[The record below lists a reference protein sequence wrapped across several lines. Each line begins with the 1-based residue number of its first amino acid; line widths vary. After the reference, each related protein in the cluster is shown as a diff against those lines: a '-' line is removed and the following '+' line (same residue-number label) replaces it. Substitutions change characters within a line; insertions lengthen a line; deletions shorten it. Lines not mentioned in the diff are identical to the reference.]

1 MKAKPTKDL
10 TPALAII
17 DQMRDL
23 VQEYEPK
30 MAKLQAMADEARN
43 VNEKKA
49 TREGV
54 DLEGQVLDELIKA
67 RTEYVERLDALRSQ
81 LDEASQK
88 LFDESV
94 ITPGYYR
101 AAHSKDVHDVL
112 LQAWQPKRAALVS
125 YKKHDVMVS
134 SLELGNG
141 EFLKTYWFG
150 GIPAQEGIMLPQ
162 YIRKLWTMNPSRP
175 SVRFN
180 VRDYMELRGL
190 DNSTRTSENIIEECF
205 RLAKTYFS
213 FETTDRELRGF
224 AMVEAHR
231 LEGGEMEIT
240 LSKGLRDLLTECGRQ
255 FHQYPDPLFL
265 VNMNNNPH
273 SWELGMYISDRKS
286 MLWKYWDGPS
296 ALFTTLEL
304 WAATTLPTEAEA
316 KTWGS
321 QYIKEIVRKLE
332 RDLSALDNVVS
343 WKYKTREGGQK
354 WTRGWKEWKSAS
366 VEITWK
372 ANPYDSMDKKA
383 ARELEKKKRE
393 VRILEAEKQKVKR
406 GKGKK

>member
-30 MAKLQAMADEARN
+30 IAKLQAMADEARN

-49 TREGV
+49 TGEGV

-134 SLELGNG
+134 SCLLY
-141 EFLKTYWFG
+141 TS
-150 GIPAQEGIMLPQ
+150 
-162 YIRKLWTMNPSRP
+162 PSPRDGLLSRMP
-175 SVRFN
+175 S
-180 VRDYMELRGL
+180 
-190 DNSTRTSENIIEECF
+190 
-205 RLAKTYFS
+205 
-213 FETTDRELRGF
+213 
-224 AMVEAHR
+224 
-231 LEGGEMEIT
+231 
-240 LSKGLRDLLTECGRQ
+240 
-255 FHQYPDPLFL
+255 
-265 VNMNNNPH
+265 
-273 SWELGMYISDRKS
+273 
-286 MLWKYWDGPS
+286 S
-296 ALFTTLEL
+296 A
-304 WAATTLPTEAEA
+304 
-316 KTWGS
+316 
-321 QYIKEIVRKLE
+321 
-332 RDLSALDNVVS
+332 
-343 WKYKTREGGQK
+343 
-354 WTRGWKEWKSAS
+354 
-366 VEITWK
+366 
-372 ANPYDSMDKKA
+372 
-383 ARELEKKKRE
+383 
-393 VRILEAEKQKVKR
+393 
-406 GKGKK
+406 